1 MSSTLSTERS
11 ATERTATGT
20 AGTIDAAT
28 AWSRAGRRLVARAL
42 AELAHEQLLTPV
54 ADATGGYRLDLGPA
68 AYTFRAERDAFTA
81 WHLDEG
87 SILRDGEPADDL
99 VRLFLDAREAA
110 GFDAVTLS
118 EIVREATSTQAAEAR
133 VLANGLPVAE
143 LLDLDYAAL
152 EQHLPGHPVL
162 VLNKGR
168 IGLSAADLARYAP
181 EAHATIHF
189 VWYAAHPDLGVFSAV
204 PELSAS
210 SLLEEELTASERVAF
225 EAALAPL
232 GSAAEEFVWF
242 PVHPFQEGA
251 VVQTLFA
258 GEVATGRLVRLGEG
272 ETAYRPVQS
281 VRSTVGEGKR
291 DVKTSM
297 LMRNT
302 LVWRGL
308 GADATQAAPAASQ
321 WLGELWASDPELQAT
336 GIAFLREIAT
346 VTVRHPHYAAVP
358 DAPYRYAELLGA
370 VWREPAEQH
379 LQAGER
385 ARSLATLLH
394 VDPSGE
400 AFLAA
405 LVRRSGLDAEAWL
418 ARLFHALFPGLLLCL
433 TRHGVA
439 FCPHGENTIL
449 VFSGD
454 VPTRILVKDFA
465 EDITLLPGR
474 DYPGLPED
482 ADEVLVRWPMAEM
495 AHSII
500 SAILTGH
507 FRYLAPLVE
516 AHLGVPQARFWEL
529 VRAELLTWRD
539 ANPDLAEAF
548 DELGLL
554 APTFERIALNRE
566 QLTGGGFHDRA
577 ERDAEPDL
585 MHGHI
590 PNPLHLAA
598 ATAALT
604 SGEQA

>member
-1 MSSTLSTERS
+1 MSSTLSTERPAPLDGS
-11 ATERTATGT
+11 LDTSL
-20 AGTIDAAT
+20 DAAT

-42 AELAHEQLLTPV
+42 AELAHEQLLSPV
-54 ADATGGYRLDLGPA
+54 ADASDGAWRLALGTA

-81 WHLDEG
+81 WHLDEA

-99 VRLFLDAREAA
+99 VRFFVDAREAA
-110 GFDAVTLS
+110 GFDAVTLA

-133 VLANGLPVAE
+133 VLAGGRPVAE

-181 EAHATIHF
+181 EAHGTINF

-204 PELSAS
+204 PGLPVST
-210 SLLEEELTASERVAF
+210 LLGDELTASERVAF
-225 EAALAPL
+225 EASLAPL
-232 GSAAEEFVWF
+232 GDAAADYVWF

-258 GEVATGRLVRLGEG
+258 GEVATGRLVRLGAG
-272 ETAYRPVQS
+272 KTAYRPVQS

-321 WLGELWASDPELQAT
+321 WLGELWASDPELQET
-336 GIAFLREIAT
+336 GIAFLREVAT
-346 VTVRHPHYAAVP
+346 VTVRHPHYTAVP

-394 VDPSGE
+394 LDPAG
-400 AFLAA
+400 AA
-405 LVRRSGLDAEAWL
+405 LLAGMVERSGLDPEAWL
-418 ARLFHALFPGLLLCL
+418 SRLFGSLFPGLLLCL

-449 VFSGD
+449 VFEDD

-474 DYPGLPED
+474 DYPGLPAEAD
-482 ADEVLVRWPMAEM
+482 AVLVRWPLAEM

-507 FRYLAPLVE
+507 FRYLAPLAE
-516 AHLGVPQARFWEL
+516 THLGVPQERFWAL
-529 VRAELLTWRD
+529 VRAELVAWRD
-539 ANPDLAEAF
+539 AHPDLADAF

-590 PNPLHLAA
+590 PNPLHVVAGK
-598 ATAALT
+598 
-604 SGEQA
+604 GEQA